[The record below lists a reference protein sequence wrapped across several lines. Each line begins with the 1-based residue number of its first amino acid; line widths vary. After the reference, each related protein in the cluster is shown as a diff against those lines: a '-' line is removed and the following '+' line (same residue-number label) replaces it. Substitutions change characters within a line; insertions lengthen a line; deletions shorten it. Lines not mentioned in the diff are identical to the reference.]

1 VSQDIPHDPNAT
13 DGRDAAPAPIGTP
26 ADDAPVPDSLAAMA
40 DAADGPSA
48 DAKLAAAAMLE
59 NAVVVEAS
67 AAPVTD
73 MSFSALHLPEVL
85 ARGIADAGFERC
97 TPIQAGTLPHALAGK
112 DVAGQAQTGTGK
124 TAAFLISMYAHLLR
138 HPAPADKP
146 STSPRAFI
154 LAPTRELAV
163 QIHKDAELLGQYTGL
178 TLGLAFGGVDY
189 EKQRR
194 TLEAGV
200 DVLIGTPGR
209 IIDYFKQRVFEL
221 RHVQV
226 MILDEADRMFD
237 LGFIADIRYLMRRL
251 PAPQQRLSMLFSAT
265 LAQRVLELAYE
276 HMNEPVLIKIEPEK
290 VTADKVRQV
299 IYFPSMDEKVGLLVG
314 LLKKLGATRTM
325 VFVNMKRTAERLE
338 ATLRANGIDAEA
350 MSGDVPQ
357 NKRLRM
363 LQAFHDGKLAVLIA
377 TDVAA
382 RGLHI
387 PDVTHVF
394 NYDLPQDPEDYVHR
408 IGRTARAGAAG
419 DAISFGC
426 EDYVQS
432 LPDIEDFIGRKLPVE
447 KVEPELLAE
456 VVHVDGPG
464 RYAGGGPRGGRRGG
478 GGGGGGGGFR
488 GGRGPGGP
496 GGRGGPP
503 RGPRPDRPPA
513 PLGVVP
519 GAAPAEGV
527 AVAAAAGSPGGP
539 SDAPRGDRPPRRDRD
554 RGPRR
559 PGDGPREGMRPGA
572 PDGARD
578 GRRPDGAPG
587 SVAAANGAAG
597 APVVPGTEG
606 DPGRKRRRRRRGGR
620 GRNGP
625 KTADG
630 ASTPAAENA
639 GTTTNSPGRGTLA
652 IAAVAALLIALVAW
666 IVLRD

>member
-1 VSQDIPHDPNAT
+1 
-13 DGRDAAPAPIGTP
+13 
-26 ADDAPVPDSLAAMA
+26 MA
-40 DAADGPSA
+40 DAADGPTA
-48 DAKLAAAAMLE
+48 GAKLAAAAMVE
-59 NAVVVEAS
+59 NAIVVDAT

-73 MSFSALHLPEVL
+73 MSFSALHLPEDL

-97 TPIQAGTLPHALAGK
+97 TPIQAGTLPNALAGK

-138 HPAPADKP
+138 HPPAPDKP

-178 TLGLAFGGVDY
+178 SLGLAFGGVDY

-209 IIDYFKQRVFEL
+209 VIDFFKQRVFEL

-251 PAPQQRLSMLFSAT
+251 PPPQERLSMLFSAT

-314 LLKKLGATRTM
+314 LLKKLEATRTM

-357 NKRLRM
+357 TKRLRM
-363 LQAFHDGKLAVLIA
+363 LQNFHDGKLAVLIA

-387 PDVTHVF
+387 PDVSHVF

-447 KVEPELLAE
+447 RVEPELVAPVVYAE
-456 VVHVDGPG
+456 GGG
-464 RYAGGGPRGGRRGG
+464 RYGGGPSRGGRGGRGG
-478 GGGGGGGGFR
+478 GRDGFR

-496 GGRGGPP
+496 GRGDRD
-503 RGPRPDRPPA
+503 RGPRPPRPA
-513 PLGVVP
+513 PLLA
-519 GAAPAEGV
+519 GAALADGGALASGAVPPAG
-527 AVAAAAGSPGGP
+527 AAGVPPPPVPATG
-539 SDAPRGDRPPRRDRD
+539 SDAPRGDRPPRRDR
-554 RGPRR
+554 GPRR
-559 PGDGPREGMRPGA
+559 GPGGDAPRDGRDERDGPRDDGRGPGRD
-572 PDGARD
+572 DGRGLGRADGRGE
-578 GRRPDGAPG
+578 GRRPEQAL
-587 SVAAANGAAG
+587 AAG
-597 APVVPGTEG
+597 APAGPPGAAAEG
-606 DPGRKRRRRRRGGR
+606 GEPGRRKRRRRRRGR
-620 GRNGP
+620 GSQGAAGERG
-625 KTADG
+625 ADG
-630 ASTPAAENA
+630 NVATGAESTGSAP
-639 GTTTNSPGRGTLA
+639 NSPVRGGIA
-652 IAAVAALLIALVAW
+652 IGAALLVLVAVIVW